1 MDASHTVKSLGVL
14 FDQMLT
20 FEDQVNSIVSCCNI
34 HLRNLR
40 VIGSKLNY
48 DLKRQLIHC
57 LIFSKLDYC
66 NGLLYGLPELLI
78 KKLQKVQNSCVRFLF
93 GWKAIKKWDSVTP
106 FLKKAHF
113 LPIRQRIEYKIALT
127 VFKCVNNIAPDY
139 ITKCIDIKSQPVRV
153 LRTEEDYFL
162 LNVPPISNYSK
173 TNRSFSYCGPS
184 VWNQLPY
191 QLRTLTDIILFKK
204 RLKTHLF
211 EKVFV

>member
-1 MDASHTVKSLGVL
+1 MNCS
-14 FDQMLT
+14 
-20 FEDQVNSIVSCCNI
+20 
-34 HLRNLR
+34 R
-40 VIGSKLNY
+40 
-48 DLKRQLIHC
+48 
-57 LIFSKLDYC
+57 
-66 NGLLYGLPELLI
+66 LPDLLI
-78 KKLQKVQNSCVRFLF
+78 LKKLQKVQNSCVRFLF

-127 VFKCVNNIAPDY
+127 VFKCVNNIAPEY

-173 TNRSFSYCGPS
+173 TERSFCYCGPS

-191 QLRTLTDIILFKK
+191 QLRTLTDIVLFKK